1 MDYAKQYQ
9 EYLARA
15 NQALEKA
22 CETFLPEESEVCRAA
37 RYSLL
42 GGGKRIRAVLVL
54 AVCDMLNG
62 SAEAAEQF
70 AAAVEM
76 LHCYSLI
83 HDDLPCMDNDDLRR
97 GKPSCHKAFG
107 ESTAMLAGDV
117 LLTEAFNVVANAP
130 ASPIVSVRAARAL
143 GAGAGSH
150 GMVYGQELDLK
161 YEALAATERVCA
173 SVNVGSTKA
182 GINMDAVAEM
192 GRIIKKTAAL
202 TEDNGCMGCAKLV
215 VFANAVEDNPFMA
228 GAFHGVG
235 EPECVINVG
244 VSGPGVVYHALQKV
258 KGQPFDV
265 VAETIKK
272 TAFQVTRMGQLVGVE
287 ASRRLGVPF
296 GIVDLSLAPTP
307 AVGDSV
313 ARILEE
319 MGLEV
324 CGTHG
329 TTAALALLNDAVK
342 KGGVMA
348 SNHVGGLSGAFIPV
362 SEDEGM
368 IAAAQRGTLVLDK
381 LEAMTCVCSVGLD
394 MIAVPG
400 DTSAATISAI
410 IADEAAIGMVNT
422 KTTAVRI
429 IPALGKQVGDMIELG
444 GLLGSAPVMPLHSE
458 GSEAFVAR
466 GGRIP
471 APLQSLKN

>member
-1 MDYAKQYQ
+1 MFSIKNIMSTQDMIDNRH
-9 EYLARA
+9 LDIR
-15 NQALEKA
+15 
-22 CETFLPEESEVCRAA
+22 TITMGI
-37 RYSLL
+37 SLL
-42 GGGKRIRAVLVL
+42 DCAHEDVNICAQKIYDKITRKAQNLVKTGEDIEWEFGIPIVNKRISVTPIALVGGACKTDSYVPL
-54 AVCDMLNG
+54 AMAMDKAAKECGVNFIG
-62 SAEAAEQF
+62 GFSALVQKGATQADWI
-70 AAAVEM
+70 
-76 LHCYSLI
+76 L
-83 HDDLPCMDNDDLRR
+83 MDSI
-97 GKPSCHKAFG
+97 P
-107 ESTAMLAGDV
+107 
-117 LLTEAFNVVANAP
+117 
-130 ASPIVSVRAARAL
+130 
-143 GAGAGSH
+143 
-150 GMVYGQELDLK
+150 
-161 YEALAATERVCA
+161 EALNCTDMVCS

-182 GINMDAVAEM
+182 GINMDAVAKM
-192 GRIIKKTAAL
+192 GKIIKKTAQL
-202 TEDNGCMGCAKLV
+202 TADRDGLGCAKLV

-235 EPECVINVG
+235 EPECVLNVG
-244 VSGPGVVYHALQKV
+244 VSGPGVVHHALQSV

-272 TAFQVTRMGQLVGVE
+272 TAFRITRMGQMVGVE
-287 ASRRLGVPF
+287 ASQRLGVPF

-319 MGLEV
+319 MGLQV
-324 CGTHG
+324 TGTHG

-368 IAAAQRGTLVLDK
+368 IAAAMSGTLTLEK

-410 IADEAAIGMVNT
+410 IADEAAIGMVNS

-429 IPALGKQVGDMIELG
+429 IPAPGKTVGDMVEMG
-444 GLLGSAPVMPLHSE
+444 GLLGSAPVMPVHAESSE
-458 GSEAFVAR
+458 EFIAR